1 MIRDLTG
8 TFRPCPVRE
17 KLRFEHFCARGRNA
31 IARGLVEGHLTISYG
46 LRDVVYTCLMCGGC
60 QDSCSLIDWAKIDS
74 PRITRAMREEIHKLG
89 MTPRK
94 ILNVQKIKATQRKVD
109 APPTCQ
115 MACPI
120 EQDVSSYIGLIAKGQ
135 YATALEVIRQTN
147 PLPSVCGRA
156 CTHPCESACRQG
168 EIGHPISIMRLK
180 RFCVDHV
187 ANSNVRPI
195 SPPNQDGNGSRVAI
209 VGSGPAGL
217 AAANYL
223 VRRGVSV
230 TIFEKNPLPG
240 GMMTH
245 AIPDFTLPT
254 KAVLKD
260 IEAIKALG
268 VEIKTG
274 VEIGKNKKLSEL
286 LAEGYAAV
294 LVCVGT
300 WVPVST
306 AVPGADLDGVWE
318 ALDFLHKV
326 KSGVKPNHLGK
337 VIIIGG
343 GKVALDASRTALRL
357 GAEDVSIIYR
367 RTREEMPLEFEDLE
381 AALEEGV
388 CITETSL
395 PTSIVGENGKVR
407 KVVVQKVECIKQDQ
421 EGQATVVCVEGSDL
435 EIETD
440 TVILAI
446 GQRPDLAGLSTDI
459 TFEINSQGAVV
470 CCIRREFAALCITAA
485 GGFALVTQ
493 QQFAHRGDMQWRA
506 ASDHLFHAYH
516 ALGERSLDIHHLIPL
531 AHGQIHGLA
540 QTVAQ
545 HFHQRQRNFP
555 DIHAGVDPVAQL
567 HQLDAELIVSPGG
580 ALNKSLFS
588 QRGEYAKGGRGVK
601 PGFRRQYLQAHR
613 VFVSRDDI
621 EQSCHPFDDLYRV
634 GLFFH
639 ISYREND
646 CVLRN
651 YIAGRMLRTNPDL
664 ANIVKRRPSQW
675 LRFPT
680 AQQ

>member
-1 MIRDLTG
+1 MSRYEALDKVWDDIRRCYRCGYCREMIRDLTG

-135 YATALEVIRQTN
+135 YAAALEVIRQTN

-195 SPPNQDGNGSRVAI
+195 SPPNQDGMA
-209 VGSGPAGL
+209 VGWPSL
-217 AAANYL
+217 AAARP
-223 VRRGVSV
+223 VWRRPIIWYDVVCPSPSLR
-230 TIFEKNPLPG
+230 KNPLPG

-459 TFEINSQGAVV
+459 TFEINRQGAVV
-470 CCIRREFAALCITAA
+470 VDADFGTGMPAVFWAGDAINGTSSIVEAMASGRDAAKAILKSLNVPDIPAQTIKTSQGELSTDSGSAFSARTVIPTIDITARQSSFAEVGIRILGKLGRPGSQALPGIRPTAFWGAEA
-485 GGFALVTQ
+485 G
-493 QQFAHRGDMQWRA
+493 
-506 ASDHLFHAYH
+506 S
-516 ALGERSLDIHHLIPL
+516 I
-531 AHGQIHGLA
+531 
-540 QTVAQ
+540 
-545 HFHQRQRNFP
+545 
-555 DIHAGVDPVAQL
+555 
-567 HQLDAELIVSPGG
+567 
-580 ALNKSLFS
+580 
-588 QRGEYAKGGRGVK
+588 
-601 PGFRRQYLQAHR
+601 
-613 VFVSRDDI
+613 SR
-621 EQSCHPFDDLYRV
+621 
-634 GLFFH
+634 H
-639 ISYREND
+639 I
-646 CVLRN
+646 VLR
-651 YIAGRMLRTNPDL
+651 RL
-664 ANIVKRRPSQW
+664 
-675 LRFPT
+675 
-680 AQQ
+680 